1 LKKVRVFELA
11 KDFGMRGPDLAK
23 LLREIGFEN
32 VKTHMTVLD
41 DADLMLV
48 EARLSAQG
56 LKKQPASA
64 DAGGA
69 AGLPKKKSLS
79 ATAEEGGEAG
89 DATGTTDAA
98 PSGRKELP
106 KKVLPPPKGPAKK
119 ALGKKDLNADEPAD
133 AVEAPPAAAATRTEP
148 TIATPAAAAPQATKP
163 AAKPPVPTEPEPAPA
178 AAVVP
183 EPPTRPATTAAPT
196 GTAAPAPAAGKP
208 VTPTTVAPTNAAP
221 ATEPPANVATPAPTA
236 PTTAAAEPAAAAAAQ
251 TTAPTGT
258 APAAAADTAKLT
270 PRPTPAS
277 GAPTG
282 ARAPQSGGAQG
293 GNRPTPP
300 RQTQHPT
307 GALPITPAQAQPVV
321 PPGADN
327 DPVRRLLVPQKKATV
342 VGRIE
347 LPQETIRDATRRSA
361 PAAPGNIRRQALQK
375 LQQRT
380 GMRPTTTTG
389 GMRRPPSGPGG
400 MRGGFGGRDARGGPG
415 AGRKSKIG
423 QVLDPNR
430 IVEVEEPV
438 SMKALSEALGV
449 KVTELLATFMFKL
462 KIPGKN
468 INSMLTNEEVEL
480 VGLEL
485 ERNIKIVE
493 HKEAMDE
500 LVEQLVEESEGEQQM
515 LRAPVV
521 TFMGHVDHGK
531 TSLMDALRE
540 SDVAKHEAGGI
551 TQHIGAYKVTND
563 QGQSIVVLDT
573 PGHAAFTAMRA
584 RGAQL
589 TDIVVLVVAAD
600 DGVMPQTE
608 EAINHAKA
616 ANVKIVVAI
625 TKCDLPGAKPTQV
638 KQQLMIKGLQSEDY
652 GGEIGMVEVSSVT
665 KKGLPELIERILL
678 ESEILDLRARPD
690 AAGKGIV
697 VESRQSPEQGVVV
710 TLLVTDGTLRLKD
723 QIVCGESFARVRA
736 MLDDHGENLEEA
748 GPSTPVTLFGLDRL
762 PSPGDKLFVIED
774 VKKAK
779 EVVEER
785 QRRVRELSRA
795 ERSAVTLE
803 TLSAKLA
810 EKNTK
815 EIKLILK
822 ADAMGSLEPLKKCLD
837 ELQTPEVR
845 VNLVHSAL
853 GGINETDVSL
863 ASASGAV
870 IVGFHTVA
878 DSSARQAAERE
889 GVEIRYYDVI
899 YELLDQVK
907 AAMEGLLAPQEVQS
921 VIGHA
926 EIKATFRS
934 SKFGIIAGCRILDGI
949 ARRSATVRLSRDG
962 TVVWSGKLASMRRA
976 EEDVRD
982 VKAGFEC
989 GMTLEGFQDIKV
1001 GDQLEF
1007 VATEL
1012 IKRTLGG

>member
-56 LKKQPASA
+56 LKKQPMTAEPGASS
-64 DAGGA
+64 
-69 AGLPKKKSLS
+69 GLPKKKSLS
-79 ATAEEGGEAG
+79 ATAEEGDPMPVG
-89 DATGTTDAA
+89 DANGAA
-98 PSGRKELP
+98 RKELP
-106 KKVLPPPKGPAKK
+106 KKVLPPPKPAAKK
-119 ALGKKDLNADEPAD
+119 PLRREDAEPQAVEPATKEPIPSEP
-133 AVEAPPAAAATRTEP
+133 AARAPIAAPRVEPTPTASKQAPIQPAPIPARIIEEPATAKPAAAS
-148 TIATPAAAAPQATKP
+148 KP
-163 AAKPPVPTEPEPAPA
+163 ASTEPEPAVQPIAPTMVA
-178 AAVVP
+178 AAGTDTANPVAS
-183 EPPTRPATTAAPT
+183 RPSS
-196 GTAAPAPAAGKP
+196 APAAS
-208 VTPTTVAPTNAAP
+208 
-221 ATEPPANVATPAPTA
+221 TEPPAADPLPASPTPVHPQPVKPMPSSGRDTPVETPRTTAPTSPPAA
-236 PTTAAAEPAAAAAAQ
+236 PTTAPR
-251 TTAPTGT
+251 GT
-258 APAAAADTAKLT
+258 SPRPIAPAA
-270 PRPTPAS
+270 R
-277 GAPTG
+277 TG
-282 ARAPQSGGAQG
+282 GS
-293 GNRPTPP
+293 T
-300 RQTQHPT
+300 
-307 GALPITPAQAQPVV
+307 ALPITPPAAQPPVV
-321 PPGADN
+321 PGEV

-380 GMRPTTTTG
+380 GTRPTTTTG

-400 MRGGFGGRDARGGPG
+400 ARGGFGGRDMRGGPG
-415 AGRKSKIG
+415 NRKGKIG
-423 QVLDPNR
+423 QVVDPNR
-430 IVEVEEPV
+430 IIEVEEPV

-462 KIPGKN
+462 KIAGKN

-500 LVEQLVEESEGEQQM
+500 LMEQLVEESEGEQQL

-551 TQHIGAYKVTND
+551 TQHIGAYQVTNEA
-563 QGQSIVVLDT
+563 GQSIVVLDT

-589 TDIVVLVVAAD
+589 TDIVVLVVAGD

-616 ANVKIVVAI
+616 AKVPIVVAI
-625 TKCDLPGAKPTQV
+625 TKCDLPSSKPMQV
-638 KQQLMIKGLQSEDY
+638 KQQLMIKGLQSEDF
-652 GGEIGMVEVSSVT
+652 GGEIGMIEVSAVT
-665 KKGLPELIERILL
+665 KKGLPELIERIML

-736 MLDDHGENLEEA
+736 MIDDHGQNLDEA
-748 GPSTPVTLFGLDRL
+748 GPSTPITVFGLDRL

-822 ADAMGSLEPLKKCLD
+822 ADAMGSLEPIKKCLD
-837 ELQTPEVR
+837 ELQTAEVR

-907 AAMEGLLAPQEVQS
+907 AAMEGMLAPQEVQS

-934 SKFGIIAGCRILDGI
+934 SKFGVIAGCRILDGI
-949 ARRSATVRLSRDG
+949 ARRSAMVRLSREG
-962 TVVWSGKLASMRRA
+962 TVVWSGKLASMRR
-976 EEDVRD
+976 EDDDVRD

-989 GMTLEGFQDIKV
+989 GMTFDGFQDLKV

>member
-1 LKKVRVFELA
+1 VN
-11 KDFGMRGPDLAK
+11 GP
-23 LLREIGFEN
+23 E
-32 VKTHMTVLD
+32 V
-41 DADLMLV
+41 
-48 EARLSAQG
+48 
-56 LKKQPASA
+56 
-64 DAGGA
+64 
-69 AGLPKKKSLS
+69 
-79 ATAEEGGEAG
+79 
-89 DATGTTDAA
+89 
-98 PSGRKELP
+98 
-106 KKVLPPPKGPAKK
+106 
-119 ALGKKDLNADEPAD
+119 
-133 AVEAPPAAAATRTEP
+133 
-148 TIATPAAAAPQATKP
+148 
-163 AAKPPVPTEPEPAPA
+163 
-178 AAVVP
+178 
-183 EPPTRPATTAAPT
+183 
-196 GTAAPAPAAGKP
+196 
-208 VTPTTVAPTNAAP
+208 
-221 ATEPPANVATPAPTA
+221 
-236 PTTAAAEPAAAAAAQ
+236 
-251 TTAPTGT
+251 
-258 APAAAADTAKLT
+258 
-270 PRPTPAS
+270 
-277 GAPTG
+277 
-282 ARAPQSGGAQG
+282 
-293 GNRPTPP
+293 
-300 RQTQHPT
+300 
-307 GALPITPAQAQPVV
+307 
-321 PPGADN
+321 
-327 DPVRRLLVPQKKATV
+327 DPVRRLLVPQKRATV

-347 LPQETIRDATRRSA
+347 LPQEAIRDAKLRSA
-361 PAAPGNIRRQALQK
+361 PAAPRDLRRQALQK
-375 LQQRT
+375 MQQRT
-380 GMRPTTTTG
+380 GMRPTPQSG
-389 GMRRPPSGPGG
+389 GLRRPPAGPGG
-400 MRGGFGGRDARGGPG
+400 MRSGPGRDLRGPGGP
-415 AGRKSKIG
+415 RKAKIG
-423 QVLDPNR
+423 QSIDPHR

-500 LVEQLVEESEGEQQM
+500 LMEQLVEESESEQQM

-531 TSLMDALRE
+531 TSLMDALRQ

-551 TQHIGAYKVTND
+551 TQHIGAYKVTNEA
-563 QGQSIVVLDT
+563 GQSVVVLDT

-616 ANVKIVVAI
+616 AKVPIVVAI
-625 TKCDLPGAKPTQV
+625 TKCDLPAAKPMQV
-638 KQQLMIKGLQSEDY
+638 KQQLMIKGLQSEDF
-652 GGEIGMVEVSSVT
+652 GGEIGMVEVSAVT
-665 KKGLPELIERILL
+665 KKGLDALIERILL
-678 ESEILDLRARPD
+678 ESEILDLQARPD

-736 MLDDHGENLEEA
+736 MIDDHGESLDEA
-748 GPSTPVTLFGLDRL
+748 GPSTPITVFGLDRL
-762 PSPGDKLFVIED
+762 PTPGDKLFVVED
-774 VKKAK
+774 AKKAK

-810 EKNTK
+810 EKNVQ

-822 ADAMGSLEPLKKCLD
+822 ADAMGSLEPLRKCLE
-837 ELQTPEVR
+837 ELSTAEVR

-870 IVGFHTVA
+870 IVGFNTVA

-907 AAMEGLLAPQEVQS
+907 AAMEGLLAPQEVQN

-934 SKFGIIAGCRILDGI
+934 SKFGVIAGCRILDGI
-949 ARRSATVRLSRDG
+949 CRRSATARLSRDG
-962 TVVWSGKLASMRRA
+962 AVVWSGKLGSLRRL

-989 GMTLEGFQDIKV
+989 GMTLDGFQDIKV

-1007 VATEL
+1007 VQTEL

>member
-11 KDFGMRGPDLAK
+11 KDYGMKGPDLAK
-23 LLREIGFEN
+23 RLRELGFEN

-41 DADLMLV
+41 DADLMQV
-48 EARLSAQG
+48 EARLSASG
-56 LKKQPASA
+56 HRRVAAS

-69 AGLPKKKSLS
+69 PALPKKKSLS
-79 ATAEEGGEAG
+79 ASAADTAE
-89 DATGTTDAA
+89 AA
-98 PSGRKELP
+98 ETAPEPSLPAARKELP
-106 KKVLPPPKGPAKK
+106 KKSLPLPKPAAKKLPSSREEEEGDTALDATPAAVPAPVTPTPPAPAPVPAPAARREAPPVPPPAAPAPVAEPPRAAPVAEPVARK
-119 ALGKKDLNADEPAD
+119 APEPSPA
-133 AVEAPPAAAATRTEP
+133 AAAPAAPPAAAPAVP
-148 TIATPAAAAPQATKP
+148 TVPQPTPRATPAAAAASAPP
-163 AAKPPVPTEPEPAPA
+163 AAAPAAPGTPGTPAAPTSPAPA
-178 AAVVP
+178 
-183 EPPTRPATTAAPT
+183 EE
-196 GTAAPAPAAGKP
+196 GD
-208 VTPTTVAPTNAAP
+208 
-221 ATEPPANVATPAPTA
+221 
-236 PTTAAAEPAAAAAAQ
+236 Q
-251 TTAPTGT
+251 
-258 APAAAADTAKLT
+258 
-270 PRPTPAS
+270 
-277 GAPTG
+277 
-282 ARAPQSGGAQG
+282 
-293 GNRPTPP
+293 
-300 RQTQHPT
+300 
-307 GALPITPAQAQPVV
+307 
-321 PPGADN
+321 
-327 DPVRRLLVPQKKATV
+327 VRRLLVPQKKATV
-342 VGRIE
+342 VGRID
-347 LPQETIRDATRRSA
+347 LPQETIRDARSRSA
-361 PAAPGNIRRQALQK
+361 PAAPRDLRRQALQK
-375 LQQRT
+375 MQQRT
-380 GMRPTTTTG
+380 GSRPSQQVG

-400 MRGGFGGRDARGGPG
+400 FRSGGRDSRGMGQ
-415 AGRKSKIG
+415 RKSRPG
-423 QVLDPNR
+423 STVDPTKL
-430 IVEVEEPV
+430 VEVEEPV

-500 LVEQLVEESEGEQQM
+500 LVEQLVEESEGEQQVV
-515 LRAPVV
+515 RAPVV

-531 TSLMDALRE
+531 TSLMDALRQ

-551 TQHIGAYKVTND
+551 TQHIGAYKITNEA
-563 QGQSIVVLDT
+563 GQSVVILDT

-616 ANVKIVVAI
+616 AKVPIVVAI
-625 TKCDLPGAKPTQV
+625 TKCDLPQSKPMQV
-638 KQQLMIKGLQSEDY
+638 KQQLMIKGLQSEDF
-652 GGEIGMVEVSSVT
+652 GGEVGMIEVSAVKRT
-665 KKGLPELIERILL
+665 GLDALIERVLL
-678 ESEILDLRARPD
+678 ESEILDLRARPE

-723 QIVCGESFARVRA
+723 QVVCGESFARVRA
-736 MLDDHGENLEEA
+736 MIDDHGNKLEEA
-748 GPSTPVTLFGLDRL
+748 GPSTPITVFGLDYL
-762 PSPGDKLFVIED
+762 PTPGDKLFVVED
-774 VKKAK
+774 AKKAK

-810 EKNTK
+810 ERNIQ
-815 EIKLILK
+815 EIKVILK
-822 ADAMGSLEPLKKCLD
+822 ADAMGSLEPIKNSLEQLS
-837 ELQTPEVR
+837 TPEVR

-863 ASASGAV
+863 AEASGAV

-878 DSSARQAAERE
+878 DSSARQAAERG

-899 YELLDQVK
+899 YELLDHVK

-926 EIKATFRS
+926 EVRATFRS
-934 SKFGIIAGCRILDGI
+934 SKFGVIAGCRVLDGI
-949 ARRSATVRLSRDG
+949 VRRSALARLSRDG
-962 TVVWSGKLASMRRA
+962 TVVWSGKLASLRRV

-982 VKAGFEC
+982 VKAGLEC

-1007 VATEL
+1007 VQTEL
-1012 IKRTLGG
+1012 VKRTLGG

>member
-11 KDFGMRGPDLAK
+11 KEYGMKGPDLAK
-23 LLREIGFEN
+23 LLREIGFDN

-56 LKKQPASA
+56 RRKQPATA
-64 DAGGA
+64 DAG
-69 AGLPKKKSLS
+69 AGSAPPKKKLLS
-79 ATAEEGGEAG
+79 VIAEDTG
-89 DATGTTDAA
+89 DATEVAPEAPPPAPVA
-98 PSGRKELP
+98 PSAQAPAPARKEFTKKSLPLP
-106 KKVLPPPKGPAKK
+106 KAPARKLP
-119 ALGKKDLNADEPAD
+119 GKKDEFADEPAPEV
-133 AVEAPPAAAATRTEP
+133 VEPAPVARATPPAPPAKPREVEPAPPPAAPAPVAEHPIVVEPSRPVAPPPPPPAPKPEPVAQTPPPAPPAA
-148 TIATPAAAAPQATKP
+148 PAPLGVRPQAP
-163 AAKPPVPTEPEPAPA
+163 PAP
-178 AAVVP
+178 
-183 EPPTRPATTAAPT
+183 PARR
-196 GTAAPAPAAGKP
+196 
-208 VTPTTVAPTNAAP
+208 
-221 ATEPPANVATPAPTA
+221 
-236 PTTAAAEPAAAAAAQ
+236 
-251 TTAPTGT
+251 
-258 APAAAADTAKLT
+258 AADE
-270 PRPTPAS
+270 
-277 GAPTG
+277 
-282 ARAPQSGGAQG
+282 
-293 GNRPTPP
+293 
-300 RQTQHPT
+300 
-307 GALPITPAQAQPVV
+307 I
-321 PPGADN
+321 

-361 PAAPGNIRRQALQK
+361 PAAPRDLRRQALQK
-375 LQQRT
+375 MQQRT
-380 GMRPTTTTG
+380 GTRPTTQAG
-389 GMRRPPSGPGG
+389 GRRPPAGPGG
-400 MRGGFGGRDARGGPG
+400 PRGGAGSRDPRGGGQG
-415 AGRKSKIG
+415 ARRSKTGPAI
-423 QVLDPNR
+423 DPTKL
-430 IVEVEEPV
+430 VEVEEPV
-438 SMKALSEALGV
+438 SVKALSAALGV
-449 KVTELLATFMFKL
+449 TVVELLQTFMLKL
-462 KIPGKN
+462 KIMGKN

-480 VGLEL
+480 VGIEL

-493 HKEAMDE
+493 HREAMDE
-500 LVEQLVEESEGEQQM
+500 LVEQLVEESESEQQM

-531 TSLMDALRE
+531 TSLMDALRQ

-551 TQHIGAYKVTND
+551 TQHIGAYKITNE
-563 QGQSIVVLDT
+563 QGQSIVILDT

-589 TDIVVLVVAAD
+589 TDLVVLVVAAD

-625 TKCDLPGAKPTQV
+625 TKCDLPQAKAKQV
-638 KQQLMIKGLQSEDY
+638 KQQLMIKGLQSEDF
-652 GGEIGMVEVSSVT
+652 GGEVGMVEVSSVT
-665 KKGLPELIERILL
+665 KKGLPDLVERILL
-678 ESEILDLRARPD
+678 EAELLDLRARPE

-710 TLLVTDGTLRLKD
+710 TLLVTDGTLRVKD
-723 QIVCGESFARVRA
+723 QVVCGESFARVRA
-736 MLDDHGENLEEA
+736 MIDDHGKNVDEA
-748 GPSTPVTLFGLDRL
+748 GPSTPITVFGLDRL
-762 PSPGDKLFVIED
+762 PSPGDKLFAVED
-774 VKKAK
+774 AKKAK

-810 EKNTK
+810 ERNIKD
-815 EIKLILK
+815 IKLILK
-822 ADAMGSLEPLKKCLD
+822 ADAMGSLEPIKNSLEQLS
-837 ELQTPEVR
+837 TPEVR

-863 ASASGAV
+863 AEASGAV
-870 IVGFHTVA
+870 IVGFNTIA
-878 DSSARQAAERE
+878 DSSARQAAEVA

-926 EIKATFRS
+926 EIRATFRS
-934 SKFGIIAGCRILDGI
+934 SKFGTIAGCRVLDGI
-949 ARRSATVRLSRDG
+949 VRRSAIARLSRDSV
-962 TVVWSGKLASMRRA
+962 VVWSGKIASLRRV

-982 VKAGFEC
+982 VKAGLEC

-1001 GDQLEF
+1001 GDVLEF
-1007 VATEL
+1007 VQIEL
-1012 IKRTLGG
+1012 VKRTLGG